1 MAILGLDL
9 GEKRIGVA
17 VNLTEKFVQAK
28 EIIEYN
34 NFDEVIDDLKQT
46 IINYQIEKIVVGL
59 PRSFSGEENQQ
70 SKKIRKM
77 ANLIA
82 VKLNKKIIFVN
93 EILSTKIAAQN
104 LSKKNQRNK
113 LDSESAKIILETYLE
128 NKNQYNE

>member
-17 VNLTEKFVQAK
+17 VNLTENFVQAK

-70 SKKIRKM
+70 SKKIREM
-77 ANLIA
+77 ADLIA
-82 VKLNKKIIFVN
+82 SRLNKKIIFVN

>member
-17 VNLTEKFVQAK
+17 VNLTENFVQAK

-34 NFDEVIDDLKQT
+34 NFDEVIDNLKQI

-59 PRSFSGEENQQ
+59 PKSFSGEENQQ
-70 SKKIRKM
+70 SKKIREM
-77 ANLIA
+77 ADLIA
-82 VKLNKKIIFVN
+82 SRLNKKIIFVN